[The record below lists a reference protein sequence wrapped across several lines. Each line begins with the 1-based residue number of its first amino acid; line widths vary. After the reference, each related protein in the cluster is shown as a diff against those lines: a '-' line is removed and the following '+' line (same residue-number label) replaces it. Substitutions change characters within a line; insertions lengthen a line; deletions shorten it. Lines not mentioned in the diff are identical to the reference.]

1 MKISTLSIGD
11 ELLCGE
17 VVDTNA
23 SYIAGRLFD
32 AGGRVFR
39 HMTVGDDGG
48 AIVAALTELASLSD
62 AVVVTGGLGPTADDL
77 TAEAAAR
84 AAGTEL
90 ELSDAALEHLAQ
102 FSARIPGGLHPANRR
117 QALLPKGCSL
127 IPNPV
132 GTACGFNV
140 KLEGAEVFFLPGVPK
155 EMKRML
161 DETVLPALVSDSS
174 GGWGRITLKVFGI
187 SEAALG
193 ALLEGSLPAGSPVQ
207 IAYCVKFPEIHL
219 ILRAPAQHEDQLEQ
233 AAASVRERVG
243 EHLFAENEQ
252 SMDEILA
259 ALFRKSGL
267 TLALAESCTGGMIA
281 SRITSQAGSSS
292 YFLEG
297 DVTYSNV
304 AKSRMLG
311 VPAELIAAKGAVSA
325 EVACAMAS
333 GARRGTGTDLALSVT
348 GIAGPD
354 GGSAEKPVG
363 TVYLALADAQ
373 TCRVERF
380 NFHGDRETV
389 RLITCFSALDWLRRY
404 LSSKAAPPAR

>member
-1 MKISTLSIGD
+1 MRISTLSIGD

-32 AGGRVFR
+32 AGARISR
-39 HMTVGDDGG
+39 HMTVCDDEG

-62 AVVVTGGLGPTADDL
+62 AVVVTGGLGPTADDV
-77 TAEAAAR
+77 TAAAAAR

-90 ELSDAALEHLAQ
+90 EISDAALEHLAQ
-102 FSARIPGGLHPANRR
+102 YSARVSGGLHPANRR

-127 IPNPV
+127 IANPV

-155 EMKRML
+155 EMKRMF
-161 DETVLPALVSDSS
+161 DETVLPALAGNSS
-174 GGWGRITLKVFGI
+174 GGWGRIILKVFGL

-193 ALLEGSLPAGSPVQ
+193 ELLGRSLPAETPVQ
-207 IAYCVKFPEIHL
+207 LSYCVKFPEIHL
-219 ILRAPAQHEDQLEQ
+219 ILRAPAQCEEELEL
-233 AAASVRERVG
+233 AAAAIRERLG
-243 EHLFAENEQ
+243 DHLFAENEQ
-252 SMDEILA
+252 SMDETLA
-259 ALFRKSGL
+259 ALFRKSGV

-297 DVTYSNV
+297 NVTYSNE

-311 VPAELIAAKGAVSA
+311 VPAELIAGNGAVSA
-325 EVACAMAS
+325 EVASAMAS
-333 GARRGTGTDLALSVT
+333 GARAAAGSDLALSVT
-348 GIAGPD
+348 GIAGPE
-354 GGSAEKPVG
+354 GGTDEKPVG
-363 TVYLALADAQ
+363 TVYMALADARA
-373 TCRVERF
+373 CRVKRF
-380 NFHGDRETV
+380 NFHGDRDAV
-389 RLITCFSALDWLRRY
+389 RLITSFAALDWLRGY
-404 LSSKAAPPAR
+404 LLTGAA